1 MHTLYY
7 LLIASLDDSGMDPT
21 FYSLSDRQVRI
32 MLDFSLTFY
41 RENNVPPDDW
51 MLYATKFS
59 YNRPETW
66 VVIIPVLQ

>member
-1 MHTLYY
+1 
-7 LLIASLDDSGMDPT
+7 
-21 FYSLSDRQVRI
+21 